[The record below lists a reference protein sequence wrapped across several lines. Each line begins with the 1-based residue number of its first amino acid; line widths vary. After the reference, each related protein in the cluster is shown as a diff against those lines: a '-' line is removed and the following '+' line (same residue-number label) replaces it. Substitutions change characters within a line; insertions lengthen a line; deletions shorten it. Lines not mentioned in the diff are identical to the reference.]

1 MLPVTSRAKL
11 LLAAG
16 TALAFALPAIAQEVL
31 LPPGFGNEATPPPQ
45 QQQQQSQPQQ
55 PATNTTAA
63 QPQPARPRP
72 RPDAGAR
79 EIEEVIEGELT
90 EEEAALAELPPPI
103 EIPEEARRDPRVV
116 GAIDPVV
123 WGLGTQPWG
132 SANGSFLSG
141 LMRRQSTPLP
151 SRWLHISLRNALL
164 SRAEAPPRVHPVD
177 WVAERAWLLL
187 RMGEAD
193 AARMLVSGVD
203 VADFTP
209 KMTQVAVQSALAS
222 ADPAGLCPL
231 RERMRAADPN
241 ILPLAEAMCASLEG
255 EAASASTQ
263 IEQAR
268 RRGRIRGIDLVLAD
282 KVVGAG
288 ADTNRAATVEW
299 EPVDRLTSWRF
310 GLATATGLVPPERLM
325 RDASPQV
332 WAWQARAPLLSAEQ
346 RLPAARRAAALG
358 VFSSAALTDLY
369 SQIYDATDPSDLPG
383 TNAWRLRTSV
393 VGRDQDARLSAMREL
408 WRQGEGDAERQA
420 SRALLAFAATRV
432 QPSPELGND
441 AADLIASMLAGG
453 YDREAARWAAAVRQL
468 DDGPADRAWAMLAL
482 GTNSSEVDVGFGRV
496 DSFIG
501 RDDSPNKQRSRL
513 LVAGLA
519 GTGRIDS
526 DVASRLNER
535 HELGLERT
543 SIWTRLV
550 SDAARRRQP
559 GSALLLAAIGLQAP
573 SFDRVPAAQLFQALT
588 ALRLSGLDYAARMI
602 AAEALAR
609 T

>member
-1 MLPVTSRAKL
+1 MTSRAKR

-16 TALAFALPAIAQEVL
+16 AALGLAIPALAQEVL
-31 LPPGFGNEATPPPQ
+31 LPPGFGNEAAPPAQQPQPQ
-45 QQQQQSQPQQ
+45 QQP
-55 PATNTTAA
+55 A
-63 QPQPARPRP
+63 QPETNAAAPQRQPARPRP

-79 EIEEVIEGELT
+79 EIGELIEGELT
-90 EEEAALAELPPPI
+90 EEEAALVELPPPV
-103 EIPEEARRDPRVV
+103 EIPDEARRDPRLV
-116 GAIDPVV
+116 GAIDPVA
-123 WGLGTQPWG
+123 WGLGPQPWG
-132 SANGSFLSG
+132 SANGTFLSQ

-164 SRAEAPPRVHPVD
+164 ARAEAPPAVNPVD
-177 WVAERAWLLL
+177 WTAERAWLLL

-203 VADFTP
+203 VVDFTP

-231 RERMRAADPN
+231 REAMRRSDAN
-241 ILPLAEAMCASLEG
+241 VLPLTQAMCASLEG

-310 GLATATGLVPPERLM
+310 GLATATGVVPPERLM

-346 RLPAARRAAALG
+346 RLPAARRATGMG

-369 SQIYDATDPSDLPG
+369 SLIYDATDPSDLPG
-383 TNAWRLRTSV
+383 TDAWRLRTAV
-393 VGRDQDARLSAMREL
+393 VGRDQNARLAAMREL
-408 WRQGEGDAERQA
+408 WRQGEGEVERAA
-420 SRALLAFAATRV
+420 SHALLAFAATRV
-432 QPSPELGND
+432 QPSSELAKD

-453 YDREAARWAAAVRQL
+453 YDREAARWAAAVRQM

-482 GTNSSEVDVGFGRV
+482 GTTSDEVDVSFGRI

-501 RDDSPNKQRSRL
+501 RDESPNKQRSRL

-519 GTGRIDS
+519 GTGRINS

-543 SIWTRLV
+543 SVWTRLV
-550 SDAARRRQP
+550 DDAARRRQP
-559 GSALLLAAIGLQAP
+559 GSALVLAAIGLQAP
-573 SFDRVPAAQLFQALT
+573 TFERVPAAQLFHALT
-588 ALRLSGLDYAARMI
+588 ALRLSGLDYAARMT